1 MATRS
6 DPQKSVEED
15 VPHYDLVVSI
25 GTDYHKFDRLVGWVE
40 SYLTQHPEVTCL
52 FQHGFTEGP
61 RNSTDNV
68 DRMPRKDLLKIYEN
82 ATAVLVQGGP
92 GSILDARE
100 VGVIPISVPRQAE
113 LEEVVDNHQVEFS
126 KVMQSYGETV
136 IAQDAK
142 DLYQKLDDALAN
154 PEKYRGSRRRPG
166 ADEASARL
174 SEVFE
179 TFAPSPGHDVRKFAR
194 RWKQVV
200 LGIVG
205 EKFSR

>member
-1 MATRS
+1 M
-6 DPQKSVEED
+6 
-15 VPHYDLVVSI
+15 
-25 GTDYHKFDRLVGWVE
+25 
-40 SYLTQHPEVTCL
+40 
-52 FQHGFTEGP
+52 
-61 RNSTDNV
+61 
-68 DRMPRKDLLKIYEN
+68 
-82 ATAVLVQGGP
+82 QGGP

-100 VGVIPISVPRQAE
+100 VGVIPISVPHQAE

-142 DLYQKLDDALAN
+142 DLHQKLDDALAN